1 MVSFRD
7 SMYTAVT
14 GVRSILRNGGGVAPE
29 LFLDPLR
36 AIGCF
41 AQACAIETRIPKVKL
56 SVGLFAQKMLHGRS
70 GEVCWREDK
79 WCRLKQISKRGAS
92 SKVFL
97 SRSIAKL
104 QIDSENFP
112 RT

>member
-1 MVSFRD
+1 MEVDGLIQGFDIHGSD
-7 SMYTAVT
+7 
-14 GVRSILRNGGGVAPE
+14 RSSVNFEKRGGVAPE

-92 SKVFL
+92 S
-97 SRSIAKL
+97 
-104 QIDSENFP
+104 
-112 RT
+112 